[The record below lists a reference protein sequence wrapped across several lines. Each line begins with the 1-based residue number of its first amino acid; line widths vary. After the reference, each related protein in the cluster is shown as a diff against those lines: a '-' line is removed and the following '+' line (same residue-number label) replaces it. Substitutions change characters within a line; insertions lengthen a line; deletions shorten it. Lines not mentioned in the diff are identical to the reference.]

1 MNFSRIFYYFKIDNK
16 TAYIK
21 NTINLGQEEAKISEY

>member
-1 MNFSRIFYYFKIDNK
+1 MNFSKILSLEIDNK

-21 NTINLGQEEAKISEY
+21 NTINLGQEEAKISKS